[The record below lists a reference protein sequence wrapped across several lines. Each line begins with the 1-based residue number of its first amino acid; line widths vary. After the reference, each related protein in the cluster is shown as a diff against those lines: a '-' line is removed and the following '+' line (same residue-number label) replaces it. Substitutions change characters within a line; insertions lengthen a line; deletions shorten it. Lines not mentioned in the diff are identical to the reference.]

1 MFERKEYEDESDSVR
16 SKHTLIENYSVLRR
30 QYLRA
35 REYCGFSLDEL
46 INSRAA
52 HRYLSEVWLLG
63 CMVRKPQKA
72 QQLPDRIRIGDVMPE
87 EPSAAAV
94 KKGKLEP
101 RV

>member
-1 MFERKEYEDESDSVR
+1 MFERLEYEEEGDQVR
-16 SKHTLIENYSVLRR
+16 SKHTLVENYSVLRR

-35 REYCGFSLDEL
+35 REYCGYSLDEI

-52 HRYLSEVWLLG
+52 HRYLSEIWLLG

-72 QQLPDRIRIGDVMPE
+72 QQLPERIRIGNVMPV
-87 EPSAAAV
+87 EPSMAAT

-101 RV
+101 RL